1 MFKRDQVI
9 GLGLMAVGIF
19 FWVLTSQFSM
29 PLTPEYP
36 GPKMLPTLAVF
47 GLVVCG
53 LGIFIESTRKQMKEK
68 VFLGFDGWKRVALT
82 FAVLILYVLGLK
94 YLGYLI
100 STPLLLYAVTSMFA
114 KGKNVRVW
122 AKILY
127 SVLFTLL
134 VYLVYVQL
142 FNLALPRGMLF

>member
-19 FWVLTSQFSM
+19 FGVLTAQFSM

-53 LGIFIESTRKQMKEK
+53 LGIFVESTRKQMKEK
-68 VFLGFDGWKRVALT
+68 VFLGSDGWKRVGLT

-100 STPLLLYAVTSMFA
+100 STPVLLYAITSMFA
-114 KGKNVRVW
+114 KGKHVRLW

-127 SVLFTLL
+127 SVLFTLF
-134 VYLVYVQL
+134 VYFVYVQL
-142 FNLALPRGMLF
+142 FNLALPRGSLF